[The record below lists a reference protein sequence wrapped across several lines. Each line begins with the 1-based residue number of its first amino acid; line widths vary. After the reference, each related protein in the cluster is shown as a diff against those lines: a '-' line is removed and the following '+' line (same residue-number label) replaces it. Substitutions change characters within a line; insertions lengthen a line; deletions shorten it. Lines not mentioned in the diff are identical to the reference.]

1 MIMVLEDR
9 GVRKEAFIDLQDAAL
24 AEIYLSEDSLN
35 NFRHMLKSH
44 SLGNKFR
51 LSFILEQLHLLGLD
65 LQNNA
70 DKKAIESDFLRRLL
84 RCSMVHVLR
93 EIKFKARIPVPN
105 SYQLVGVADE
115 GQAYIREGANPE
127 DVFTLPEGHIYGTV
141 SPQPRYLVN
150 NMICSLC
157 ARVCR
162 QRTHLFEGYLHPLQE
177 SSDPSW

>member
-1 MIMVLEDR
+1 
-9 GVRKEAFIDLQDAAL
+9 
-24 AEIYLSEDSLN
+24 
-35 NFRHMLKSH
+35 MLKSH
-44 SLGNKFR
+44 SLGNKFH

-70 DKKAIESDFLRRLL
+70 DKRAIESVFLRRLL

-127 DVFTLPEGHIYGTV
+127 DVFTLPESHIYGTV
-141 SPQPRYLVN
+141 YLLN
-150 NMICSLC
+150 HATSLI
-157 ARVCR
+157 
-162 QRTHLFEGYLHPLQE
+162 T
-177 SSDPSW
+177 